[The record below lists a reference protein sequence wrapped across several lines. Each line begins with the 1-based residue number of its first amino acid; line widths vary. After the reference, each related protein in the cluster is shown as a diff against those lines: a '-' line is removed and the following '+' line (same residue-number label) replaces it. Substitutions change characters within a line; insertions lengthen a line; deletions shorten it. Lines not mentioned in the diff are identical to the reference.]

1 MKNKK
6 SKFLAFLFLS
16 LAWVSVLSAQ
26 SLRNLSY
33 SQRPGTKLIDIRYD
47 LVLVSGASAQ
57 IDFFFSFDNGQ
68 TYPIPCVSLTGDA
81 GPFVVGG
88 NDKKVVWDA
97 GRDWN
102 QNFTSQ
108 GRLKVR
114 STLAEKIEAKDFDL
128 ATVPFQSGGVEESP
142 SWYIHDSYTNPVNPK
157 VADARVNEVTLKVP
171 REFSADKYE
180 VTNYQWNKV
189 VEWARTRGYDLQPVA
204 FTTGEENLPRTNVS
218 MAEVVKW
225 LNARSEMDGLTP
237 VFYAD
242 PMEPGMDFNGDGRL
256 STGTDSLYL
265 TWEEEMD
272 MWMPSFDWSL
282 IANHGQS
289 MGYQGWIEWDPNY
302 NGRWDPGEPFVDRNR
317 NGKFEPMEY
326 EDFNGNGKKDQGQT
340 IVCRTG
346 DISSWNQNY
355 LPANNGDLNMMFGWN
370 LGIHVKE
377 SADGYRL
384 PDALNWGYGSDLF
397 RYLAMGGRTEQ
408 GSYQTW
414 EDWSQPGFHDPG
426 FLPGDPAFH
435 DPSFPLNR
443 TGIRYVVSAY
453 FTH

>member
-1 MKNKK
+1 M
-6 SKFLAFLFLS
+6 
-16 LAWVSVLSAQ
+16 
-26 SLRNLSY
+26 
-33 SQRPGTKLIDIRYD
+33 
-47 LVLVSGASAQ
+47 
-57 IDFFFSFDNGQ
+57 
-68 TYPIPCVSLTGDA
+68 
-81 GPFVVGG
+81 
-88 NDKKVVWDA
+88 
-97 GRDWN
+97 
-102 QNFTSQ
+102 
-108 GRLKVR
+108 
-114 STLAEKIEAKDFDL
+114 
-128 ATVPFQSGGVEESP
+128 
-142 SWYIHDSYTNPVNPK
+142 
-157 VADARVNEVTLKVP
+157 KVP

-346 DISSWNQNY
+346 DIS
-355 LPANNGDLNMMFGWN
+355 
-370 LGIHVKE
+370 LGIRIT
-377 SADGYRL
+377 YRQI
-384 PDALNWGYGSDLF
+384 
-397 RYLAMGGRTEQ
+397 TV
-408 GSYQTW
+408 T
-414 EDWSQPGFHDPG
+414 
-426 FLPGDPAFH
+426 
-435 DPSFPLNR
+435 
-443 TGIRYVVSAY
+443 
-453 FTH
+453 